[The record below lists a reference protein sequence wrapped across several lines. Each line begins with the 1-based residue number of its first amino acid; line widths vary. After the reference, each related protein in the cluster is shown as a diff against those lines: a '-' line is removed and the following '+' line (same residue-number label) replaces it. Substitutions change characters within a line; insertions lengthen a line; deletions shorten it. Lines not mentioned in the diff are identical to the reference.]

1 MFEKPEGV
9 RMTREEMEEYGRKI
23 DANNVALEHIEV
35 LEEVPALAANEV
47 PPPMTEEEVKKRV
60 GEQNYAN
67 VQKGTTMSSINS

>member
-1 MFEKPEGV
+1 MFDKPEEV

-23 DANNVALEHIEV
+23 DARNMEYEQVEV
-35 LEEVPALAANEV
+35 LEETRALAVNQV
-47 PPPMTEEEVKKRV
+47 PPPMAEEEVKKRV

>member
-1 MFEKPEGV
+1 MFEKPEDV

-23 DANNVALEHIEV
+23 NAKNVALEHVEV
-35 LEEVPALAANEV
+35 LEEAPALAANQV